1 LKDGE
6 IKNKKPFQTN
16 GLSRFSIYCIM
27 HIDDVA
33 ITIVT
38 MATALQQQQQ
48 QQQRRDY

>member
-1 LKDGE
+1 M
-6 IKNKKPFQTN
+6 KNKKPFQTY

-27 HIDDVA
+27 HIDDVV

-38 MATALQQQQQ
+38 MATAQQQQ